1 MAFKPVTAR
10 AHTNIA
16 LIKYWGK
23 KDSKEMLPMNSSLS
37 LTLDHFF
44 TETQVG
50 FDPALTQDV
59 FYLNK
64 QVLPVS
70 SKVQRVMNEVRHQA
84 GINTAAKIVSTNHV
98 PTTAGLASSASA
110 FAALAGAASRAAGL
124 KLKPRDLSR
133 LARKGSGSA
142 TRSIFG
148 GFVEWHQ
155 GHDDLSSYAEQI
167 APTENWDIRVIAVV
181 IDASQKKISS
191 SQGMARAVNT
201 SPYYPAWIQTATKQL
216 KEIKQ
221 AIKEKDFTS
230 LGQISEL
237 NALEMHVLNL
247 SSTPH
252 FSYFEPTTISIMNLV
267 ERLRARGIECY
278 YTIDAGPNVKIIC
291 QEKSS
296 LQVQKAVKKE
306 IPNCQVLESQPGP
319 GIQFIN

>member
-98 PTTAGLASSASA
+98 PTTAGLASSA
-110 FAALAGAASRAAGL
+110 
-124 KLKPRDLSR
+124 
-133 LARKGSGSA
+133 
-142 TRSIFG
+142 
-148 GFVEWHQ
+148 
-155 GHDDLSSYAEQI
+155 
-167 APTENWDIRVIAVV
+167 
-181 IDASQKKISS
+181 
-191 SQGMARAVNT
+191 
-201 SPYYPAWIQTATKQL
+201 
-216 KEIKQ
+216 
-221 AIKEKDFTS
+221 
-230 LGQISEL
+230 
-237 NALEMHVLNL
+237 
-247 SSTPH
+247 
-252 FSYFEPTTISIMNLV
+252 
-267 ERLRARGIECY
+267 
-278 YTIDAGPNVKIIC
+278 
-291 QEKSS
+291 
-296 LQVQKAVKKE
+296 
-306 IPNCQVLESQPGP
+306 
-319 GIQFIN
+319 